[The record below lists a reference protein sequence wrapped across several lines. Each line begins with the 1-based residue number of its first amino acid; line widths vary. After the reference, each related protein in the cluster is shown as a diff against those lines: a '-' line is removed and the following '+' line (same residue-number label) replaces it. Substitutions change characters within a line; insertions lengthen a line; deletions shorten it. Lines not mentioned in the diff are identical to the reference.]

1 MAQGR
6 GDQPGAQ
13 ENCGGGHGREPPM
26 LSLLLVPCRLSLRIH
41 SLKTM
46 ISLQV
51 PGSWWGRLGGL
62 ILPGALGVGL

>member
-1 MAQGR
+1 MV
-6 GDQPGAQ
+6 
-13 ENCGGGHGREPPM
+13 GHGREPPM